1 MTAHRFLL
9 GNYFPLLFLLLF
21 GSINFVLGQEDYK
34 DGYVVTVKNDTL
46 FGRVSD
52 RKLGPFGGGIHEKI
66 KLKGKRLK
74 KRFSPKDVRSYK
86 KGDSIYRSLFLDGE
100 YQFLRVVSEGTVSYY
115 AYELQEQGEQMVLD
129 VAYLRK
135 ENSRSLIRADQGIF
149 GLKRKRLSMF
159 FADCP
164 PLVLKIQNKELKYV
178 FEVVNFYNEWK
189 ENQKTY

>member
-1 MTAHRFLL
+1 MTAQSLFF
-9 GNYFPLLFLLLF
+9 GNYFLILFLLLF
-21 GSINFVLGQEDYK
+21 GSDNFVLGQEDYK
-34 DGYVVTVKNDTL
+34 DGYIVTVKNDTL
-46 FGRVSD
+46 IGRVSD
-52 RKLGPFGGGIHEKI
+52 RKLGPFGGIHDKI
-66 KLKGKRLK
+66 KFKGTRLK

-100 YQFLRVVSEGTVSYY
+100 HQFLRVVSEGAVSYY
-115 AYELQEQGEQMVLD
+115 AYELQQQGEQMVLD
-129 VAYLRK
+129 IAYLRK

-164 PLVLKIQNKELKYV
+164 PLVIKIQNKELKYV

-189 ENQKTY
+189 ETQKTY